1 MNMPSRIPAP
11 VQVDWTHAGK
21 TVVKKDAAPVA
32 AILDAYLLQVRK
44 IPLLDPAE
52 QQVLVLRYQQNG
64 DLQAAGR
71 LILSTLRLVLKIALE
86 YHRRWQMN
94 LMDLIQEGN
103 LGLIRAVNKFDPWRG
118 VPFSV
123 YASYWIR
130 AYMLQFIM
138 DNWRLVRIGTSQTD
152 KKLFFNLNREKNR
165 LEKMGLYAG
174 TAQLAAAFDVAP
186 DKIVAMEQR
195 LAESELPLDTPPFE
209 NWRENRSNYIT
220 ADAPLLDDQLAARE
234 RRQLLQEKLAEFKKD
249 LSGRELTVLEQRM
262 LADTPLTLHALGT
275 RFGISKERV
284 RQIQNKLQQ
293 KAQKYLQ
300 RHAPCLAVC

>member
-1 MNMPSRIPAP
+1 MNMPSRIPVS

-21 TVVKKDAAPVA
+21 AVVKKAAAPVA
-32 AILDAYLLQVRK
+32 ATLDAYLLQVRK
-44 IPLLDPAE
+44 IPLLDPEE
-52 QQVLVLRYQQNG
+52 QQTLVLRYQQNG
-64 DLQAAGR
+64 DLNAAGR
-71 LILSTLRLVLKIALE
+71 LIRATLRLVLKIALE

-94 LMDLIQEGN
+94 LMDLVQEGN
-103 LGLIRAVNKFDPWRG
+103 LGLVRAVSKFDPWRG

-130 AYMLQFIM
+130 AYMLQFII
-138 DNWRLVRIGTSQTD
+138 DNWRLVRIGTSQSD

-165 LEKMGLYAG
+165 LEKTGLYAG

-195 LAESELPLDTPPFE
+195 LAESEVPLDAPQGE
-209 NWRENRSNYIT
+209 NWRETRSEYIA
-220 ADAPLLDDQLAARE
+220 ADAPLFDDQLADRE
-234 RRQLLQEKLAEFKKD
+234 RRQLFREKLAEFKKG
-249 LSGRELTVLEQRM
+249 LSGREQAVLEQRM
-262 LADTPLTLHALGT
+262 LAETPLTLHSLGT

-284 RQIQNKLQQ
+284 RQIQTSVQQ